1 MLTDVTPRKA
11 NRARFLESER
21 IRALDLPQSGHLL
34 AIAKSIEAAM
44 KGGAQGRPPRGC
56 GDFLARRQSSIGH
69 IFANPQRL
77 ACKHADAAWT
87 FGFMPDNFL
96 PLLRLRPHVWHLS
109 GLTRLPLGTRQEVAP
124 GPEEPS

>member
-1 MLTDVTPRKA
+1 
-11 NRARFLESER
+11 
-21 IRALDLPQSGHLL
+21 
-34 AIAKSIEAAM
+34 M

-124 GPEEPS
+124 GPEGPS